1 MGEIH
6 ELFVL
11 TLSLVWFAGA
21 TPDKVCKRV
30 LHEKWCNVFFQ
41 TSFGPVLVRRF
52 LGWVFLRCGPRFLAL
67 VTRRK

>member
-21 TPDKVCKRV
+21 TPDFKNTSVS
-30 LHEKWCNVFFQ
+30 KWV
-41 TSFGPVLVRRF
+41 FGPLLSNGRQLVGAF
-52 LGWVFLRCGPRFLAL
+52 
-67 VTRRK
+67 